1 MIQWIH
7 RTERIWQQKFYQE
20 TFLFHI
26 DIWKCYFTTKYKIM
40 YGFLFHIM
48 HLFHVLIKSYHD
60 TLLLSLEFGILGKK
74 LGISLFSG
82 IYDKYDVF
90 SKYSKYQL
98 IHLIYKIL
106 SYFPSPSS
114 PPPPLPLPSPPPL
127 LFLLPPSLP
136 PSVFLCLL
144 PWKSGHHQTIWIF
157 SAQFCFLSGFMISQ
171 YPKSE
176 DLMQFRIEAVLP
188 DTS

>member
-1 MIQWIH
+1 
-7 RTERIWQQKFYQE
+7 
-20 TFLFHI
+20 
-26 DIWKCYFTTKYKIM
+26 M

-144 PWKSGHHQTIWIF
+144 P
-157 SAQFCFLSGFMISQ
+157 
-171 YPKSE
+171 
-176 DLMQFRIEAVLP
+176 
-188 DTS
+188 